1 MADRYLKVVL
11 TLIALELGWIA
22 VNQATPRVQAQ
33 AQAAAT
39 PVIIRGVDLREGTS
53 LLPVAVVGS
62 FKDVPPELT
71 RQLERLTVSVQGTVN
86 VNPIAPVR
94 ITTDR
99 PIKVEADQPL
109 KVESVQY
116 TPGQKPGE

>member
-22 VNQATPRVQAQ
+22 VNQTMPRVEAQ
-33 AQAAAT
+33 AQVAAT
-39 PVIIRGVDLREGTS
+39 PVIIRGVDIHEGTS
-53 LLPVAVVGS
+53 VLPVAVVGS
-62 FKDVPPELT
+62 FRDVPPQFT
-71 RQLERLTVSVQGTVN
+71 RELERLTVSVQGTVN
-86 VNPIAPVR
+86 VNPTAPVR

-109 KVESVQY
+109 KVESVPY
-116 TPGQKPGE
+116 TPAQKPGE